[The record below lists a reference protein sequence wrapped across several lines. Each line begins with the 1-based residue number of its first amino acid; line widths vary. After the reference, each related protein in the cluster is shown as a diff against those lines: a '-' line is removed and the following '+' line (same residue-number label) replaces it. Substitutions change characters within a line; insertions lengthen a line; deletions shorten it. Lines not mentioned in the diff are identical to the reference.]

1 MNDEQAKTNAITF
14 EIMRAVAYTFLFIY
28 TAITVASIW
37 NGDRDVLAS
46 MKDATINIT
55 MIIVG
60 YVFGTSA
67 SSRLKDLK
75 PEPKKELLP

>member
-1 MNDEQAKTNAITF
+1 MNDEQAKTNAVTF

-75 PEPKKELLP
+75 SIEKKEL